1 MVTDGEPVNPMKP
14 VEIGMQEIYNLV
26 LGIDTKVDTYIGM
39 QEPRLVLFDH
49 RLGQVES
56 KQREAENR
64 WEAKVKEVSDRR
76 WQLTLAF
83 IAAGLSVVGTLI
95 LALMKV
101 MGG

>member
-1 MVTDGEPVNPMKP
+1 MNPMKP

-56 KQREAENR
+56 KQREVENR
-64 WEAKVKEVSDRR
+64 WEVKVKEVSDRR

-83 IAAGLSVVGTLI
+83 IAAGLSVLGTLV

>member
-1 MVTDGEPVNPMKP
+1 MNPMKP

-56 KQREAENR
+56 KQREVDAR
-64 WEAKVKEVSDRR
+64 WEMKVKEISDRR

-83 IAAGLSVVGTLI
+83 IAAGLSVLGTI
-95 LALMKV
+95 ALAMMKLL
-101 MGG
+101 GS

>member
-1 MVTDGEPVNPMKP
+1 MNSMKP
-14 VEIGMQEIYNLV
+14 VEIGIQEVYNLV

-56 KQREAENR
+56 KQREVDTR
-64 WEAKVKEVSDRR
+64 WEMKVKEISDRR
-76 WQLTLAF
+76 WQVTLAF
-83 IAAGLSVVGTLI
+83 IAAGLSVIGTII
-95 LALMKV
+95 LAMMKV

>member
-1 MVTDGEPVNPMKP
+1 MNPMKP
-14 VEIGMQEIYNLV
+14 VEIGIQEVYNLV

-49 RLGQVES
+49 RLGQVEV
-56 KQREAENR
+56 KQREVETR
-64 WEAKVKEVSDRR
+64 WEIKMKEVSDRR

-83 IAAGLSVVGTLI
+83 IAAGLSVIGTI
-95 LALMKV
+95 VLALLKV

>member
-1 MVTDGEPVNPMKP
+1 MNPMKP

-64 WEAKVKEVSDRR
+64 WESKVKEVSDRR

-83 IAAGLSVVGTLI
+83 IAAGLSVIGTLV
-95 LALMKV
+95 LALLKIV
-101 MGG
+101 GG